1 MIHSQLQS
9 HSKAIERVK
18 GEEEMERGGG
28 TSKGI

>member
-9 HSKAIERVK
+9 HSKAIEQVK
-18 GEEEMERGGG
+18 GQEGMEMGGG

>member
-9 HSKAIERVK
+9 QSKAIEQAK
-18 GEEEMERGGG
+18 GQEGMKMGRR